1 MSEVIVTN
9 ATELNELINA
19 AVNRAVGEALRER
32 QLPILLSLQEAAEL
46 LGVSYTTIYR
56 TSKIQGFPVTNDF
69 GHAKVVT
76 DQLLEWIKKRS
87 NYELVYNFSG

>member
-32 QLPILLSLQEAAEL
+32 QLPILLSLQEAADL
-46 LGVSYTTIYR
+46 LSVSYTTMYR
-56 TSKIQGFPVTNDF
+56 ASKIQGFPVTHDF
-69 GHAKVVT
+69 GHTKIVT